1 MNMKKRLRNSTI
13 LTSTLAFV
21 FGSFIVINAYYE
33 EDIKNNEIYST
44 PTTSLEM
51 NVEKDESAMRAEHY
65 KSTGKKVDVEATAYT
80 GDTITST
87 GTVPKWGTIAVDP
100 EVIPYG
106 TKVYIPYF
114 DTVFVAEDCGSA
126 IKGNKIDIFMDNTK
140 SMNDWGRRNIE
151 IYILNENADV
161 AVNK

>member
-21 FGSFIVINAYYE
+21 LGSFIVINAYYE
-33 EDIKNNEIYST
+33 EDINNNDIDST

-51 NVEKDESAMRAEHY
+51 NVGQDEADMRAKHY

-100 EVIPYG
+100 KVIPYG

-126 IKGNKIDIFMDNTK
+126 IKGNKIDIFMDNSK

-151 IYILNENADV
+151 IYILDENADV